1 MHRTHQVRS
10 RCTDFRLIG
19 TLLSRPGVSHWPVRP
34 MKHVVFDLVHLEDC
48 ILVGKDPGASATH
61 ARRVNEIIEKNCEFA
76 RTAKAI
82 ELHTN
87 F

>member
-1 MHRTHQVRS
+1 
-10 RCTDFRLIG
+10 
-19 TLLSRPGVSHWPVRP
+19 
-34 MKHVVFDLVHLEDC
+34 MKHVVFDLVHLEDR
-48 ILVGKDPGASATH
+48 ILIGKDPGASATH

>member
-1 MHRTHQVRS
+1 
-10 RCTDFRLIG
+10 
-19 TLLSRPGVSHWPVRP
+19 
-34 MKHVVFDLVHLEDC
+34 MKHVVFDC

-61 ARRVNEIIEKNCEFA
+61 ARRVNEIIEKYCEFA